1 MEKALCNCTLIWFLT
16 FHIHIHNSKFISQN
30 STKLTL
36 GKKGKKTTDEEEF
49 CGWTESDKQAALVTL
64 HLVLQQPLSK
74 LWDPPL
80 AEDNFVS

>member
-1 MEKALCNCTLIWFLT
+1 MYVTINVCECTNNTPIMLT
-16 FHIHIHNSKFISQN
+16 FTMQN

-36 GKKGKKTTDEEEF
+36 GKKGKKATDEDEF

-64 HLVLQQPLSK
+64 NLVLQQPLSK

>member
-1 MEKALCNCTLIWFLT
+1 MT
-16 FHIHIHNSKFISQN
+16 SKLVFQN

-36 GKKGKKTTDEEEF
+36 GKKGKKAADDEEF

-64 HLVLQQPLSK
+64 HLVLQQPLSR